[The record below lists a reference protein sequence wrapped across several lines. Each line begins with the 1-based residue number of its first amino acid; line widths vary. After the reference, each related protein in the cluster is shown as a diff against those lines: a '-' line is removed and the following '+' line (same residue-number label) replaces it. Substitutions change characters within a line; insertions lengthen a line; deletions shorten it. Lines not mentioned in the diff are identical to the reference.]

1 MDKLD
6 AEKML
11 CFIEKYE
18 AISRNNLALNIRNA
32 MKKIQQHINCRNIG
46 WRNFAA
52 QKEILYMLG
61 WDRVGR
67 LKHR

>member
-32 MKKIQQHINCRNIG
+32 MKKSQRHINCRNIG
-46 WRNFAA
+46 
-52 QKEILYMLG
+52 
-61 WDRVGR
+61 
-67 LKHR
+67 